1 MTIYQKSIYLRCP
14 LRIQLGEG
22 MFKDSSLKKNE
33 LLQRVIESV
42 RKMENIP
49 LPYWVLEQVLD
60 SETIRLANLYVRSL
74 SDEWSKGERIWITE
88 RLIPKLM
95 KETHTFIN
103 ITNIQGVTVIGEGN
117 YVHSQYSDLYQ
128 SLDLLGEGIRQADRL
143 SDEAKLNYQAEIETI
158 KSQLLKPNPDR
169 SILKT
174 AWNALK
180 GVATV
185 GGVMSALEKVR
196 ALIQP
201 LLR

>member
-1 MTIYQKSIYLRCP
+1 
-14 LRIQLGEG
+14 

-33 LLQRVIESV
+33 LLRCVIESV

-74 SDEWSKGERIWITE
+74 SDEWSKGERKWITE
-88 RLIPKLM
+88 RLMPKLM

-185 GGVMSALEKVR
+185 GGVVSALEKVR